1 MRSVRLLPVL
11 LLPILLGPSPS
22 ALAAQVAA
30 VFGGRIPCVLTGGV
44 QFCQGGLG
52 TRIESFD
59 GVPLDVDVTLPP
71 PDQTGPFPV
80 IFDLHGWGLSK
91 TDTPFVAR
99 AQAGYVVVSYTA
111 RGFGQ
116 SCGAPASRA
125 PDPTL
130 HDPDVCVKRGWIRLA
145 DARYEAHDTQHLA
158 GLLADEGLVT
168 PDRVG
173 VTGASYGGGQSMILG
188 ALHDRVMMPDGT
200 LVPWTSPGGLP
211 MSIAAAAPLIPWSD
225 LAQALTPNGRTI
237 DYRAENPYGSRAG
250 VQKQSWEDTLFALG
264 TSSYYAP
271 TGADPDADL
280 SGWHARIGQ
289 GEPYD
294 GDPLLEHALAELT
307 QHHSAY
313 YIDDSVAPAP
323 LFIYNSWTDDLFPG
337 DEALRFWLKARAHHP
352 EAEIALQLADG
363 FGHPRSS
370 LTALASLT
378 RVNQRV
384 DDFFA
389 RHLKG
394 ANVPPPPAVETYT
407 QGCNGALEQGPYLA
421 PDWGDVHPGE
431 VRFTDATAHAFAA
444 AGANLD
450 TAKALDPLA
459 AGILSSP
466 CRTVPAVDDPGA
478 ATYRLPAVV
487 GATYTLMG
495 APTIIAHF
503 DVSGSFAQIVGRL
516 WDVAPNGTQTLV
528 SHAIYRPH
536 TDNPTTE
543 VFQLHPNGWR
553 FTAAHVPKLELVGQS
568 PPYGRAATGNFRITV
583 TDLELRLPVVEAPNG
598 ANVLAPAQPVTPPT
612 APEPPDVGSPSC
624 GAAPANDC
632 RVARAGKLTWR
643 KRRLGWS
650 WAGDADRDPLG
661 EPLHTAAYRLCV
673 WDDASHLV
681 ASAAI
686 PAGACAGKQQRGP
699 CWRSKG
705 KKGARQY
712 LDPKGTVD
720 GVHAVHFGGG
730 RRLSLTLR
738 ATLHAT
744 PVRRVRVQLLSG
756 PGGCWETARKR

>member
-1 MRSVRLLPVL
+1 MRSARLLPAL
-11 LLPILLGPSPS
+11 LLTILLGPSAS
-22 ALAAQVAA
+22 ARAAQVAA

-158 GLLADEGLVT
+158 GLLADEGLVI

-173 VTGASYGGGQSMILG
+173 VTGASYGGGQSMTLG

-225 LAQALTPNGRTI
+225 LAQALTPNGRML
-237 DYRAENPYGSRAG
+237 DYRVDNPYGLRAG
-250 VQKQSWEDTLFALG
+250 VQKKSWEDTLYALG
-264 TSSYYAP
+264 TASYYAP

-280 SGWHARIGQ
+280 PGWHARIGQ

-294 GDPLLEHALAELT
+294 GDPLLEHVLDELT
-307 QHHSAY
+307 HHHSAY

-337 DEALRFWLKARAHHP
+337 DEALRFWRKTRAHHP

-370 LTALASLT
+370 LASIASLT
-378 RVNQRV
+378 RLSQRV
-384 DDFFA
+384 EDFFA

-394 ANVPPPPAVETYT
+394 ANVPPPPAFETWT
-407 QGCNGALEQGPYLA
+407 QGCDGAPELGPFVA
-421 PDWGDVHPGE
+421 PDWDAVHPGE
-431 VRFTDATAHAFAA
+431 VRFADGASRSFTSGGGSQTTANAV
-444 AGANLD
+444 
-450 TAKALDPLA
+450 DPLGG
-459 AGILSSP
+459 GIFSSP
-466 CRTVPAVDDPGA
+466 CRTVPAADDPGA
-478 ATYRLPAVV
+478 ATYR
-487 GATYTLMG
+487 
-495 APTIIAHF
+495 
-503 DVSGSFAQIVGRL
+503 FA
-516 WDVAPNGTQTLV
+516 
-528 SHAIYRPH
+528 
-536 TDNPTTE
+536 
-543 VFQLHPNGWR
+543 
-553 FTAAHVPKLELVGQS
+553 AA
-568 PPYGRAATGNFRITV
+568 
-583 TDLELRLPVVEAPNG
+583 
-598 ANVLAPAQPVTPPT
+598 
-612 APEPPDVGSPSC
+612 
-624 GAAPANDC
+624 
-632 RVARAGKLTWR
+632 
-643 KRRLGWS
+643 
-650 WAGDADRDPLG
+650 
-661 EPLHTAAYRLCV
+661 
-673 WDDASHLV
+673 
-681 ASAAI
+681 
-686 PAGACAGKQQRGP
+686 
-699 CWRSKG
+699 
-705 KKGARQY
+705 
-712 LDPKGTVD
+712 
-720 GVHAVHFGGG
+720 
-730 RRLSLTLR
+730 
-738 ATLHAT
+738 
-744 PVRRVRVQLLSG
+744 
-756 PGGCWETARKR
+756 